1 MNNDDPHTLTR
12 YENNLGEEISKKK
25 FGISV
30 EFVTDLESAY
40 YISFIVRNVECV
52 CLYGSG
58 KDTI

>member
-1 MNNDDPHTLTR
+1 MMTHIHLRDTR
-12 YENNLGEEISKKK
+12 IIWERKYPRKKI
-25 FGISV
+25 GISV